1 MNRVDELR
9 KRLVDEDFDDKE
21 LNQVMDFCF
30 KRLKQIK
37 NIQRKNYKEIDRMFG
52 VNPE

>member
-1 MNRVDELR
+1 MKAQEVIDIII
-9 KRLVDEDFDDKE
+9 KEDFDRAE

-30 KRLKQIK
+30 KRLKQIG